1 MDLLICQ
8 RKNMCFII
16 LFRRH
21 CIIKA
26 LSVLY
31 TLMDKI
37 AFIYKSNLS
46 AIPFLMII
54 KRMHLVLF
62 FSVYLLNS
70 FAQKADD
77 RYLPE
82 IKART
87 LFQYVFKGKNGSD
100 LNVSGEIL
108 STDKGSLAFVDT
120 LKFEGKIQINKT
132 MISKTAM
139 ENANKMR
146 SPNEQPTSAQN
157 GNSLFVLPDDK
168 TDHCFSRRF
177 FKTLMDQKSASYS
190 GITYNLTP
198 ISPESVF
205 KLNGKEV
212 DAIYIVS
219 ANGQKK
225 FWILNNPLYPF
236 ILQSASEN
244 VNATLTGIRNK

>member
-1 MDLLICQ
+1 
-8 RKNMCFII
+8 
-16 LFRRH
+16 
-21 CIIKA
+21 
-26 LSVLY
+26 
-31 TLMDKI
+31 
-37 AFIYKSNLS
+37 
-46 AIPFLMII
+46 MII
-54 KRMHLVLF
+54 KRLHLILL
-62 FSVYLLNS
+62 FSVSQLDG
-70 FAQKADD
+70 FAQKTNDK
-77 RYLPE
+77 YLPE
-82 IKART
+82 IKAGT

-100 LNVSGEIL
+100 LNVHGEII
-108 STDKGSLAFVDT
+108 SIDKGSLAIVDT
-120 LKFEGKIQINKT
+120 LKYEGKIQINKT

-177 FKTLMDQKSASYS
+177 FKILNEQKSASYG

-198 ISPESVF
+198 ISQDLAF
-205 KLNGKEV
+205 KLDGKEV
-212 DAIYIVS
+212 DAIYVVS

-244 VNATLTGIRNK
+244 VNATLTGISNK